1 MAVKIGDFLKNL
13 FTPQKLNTGNKT
25 LDPAGDKGIGIKP
38 PKTSVPKTTN
48 TGTGTGVGL
57 LDPGKTFTK
66 LKEKAQGAIDSFDG
80 KKIADNLTGQIR
92 NASKVNSTE
101 EKSSTWSKIQDMLKG
116 KIAEETPSPVKEQE
130 AETVDAR
137 HAANMEDLASRRSAY
152 LAARNTGANR
162 AMASA
167 IAGSQGQPNQTS
179 AISAMKNMATGS
191 QADYLNKMGYANALD
206 MQAENKD
213 KAAWLNTLGG
223 ILKGAGT
230 GAGIGMSLGGG
241 TNG

>member
-25 LDPAGDKGIGIKP
+25 LDPAGEKGIGIKS
-38 PKTSVPKTTN
+38 PKTSVPTT
-48 TGTGTGVGL
+48 TSTGTGVGL

-66 LKEKAQGAIDSFDG
+66 LKEKAQDAIESFDG
-80 KKIADNLTGQIR
+80 KKIADNLTGQIK
-92 NASKVNSTE
+92 NASKVNSND
-101 EKSSTWSKIQDMLKG
+101 EKSSTWSKIKDTLKG
-116 KIAEETPSPVKEQE
+116 KISEETPSPVKEQE

-179 AISAMKNMATGS
+179 AISAMKNIATGS

-230 GAGIGMSLGGG
+230 GMGIGMSLGGG